1 MSVSHVQGLCMKHVL
16 SALALAAVTMG
27 AQAQVSFSGGVDRVD
42 LNGYNPNGSAGLFSP
57 TPVGGREDSAISS
70 TGGNL
75 TATFLG
81 FEALHSDTFTF
92 SLGSGTLTNKGPL
105 HASIS
110 GLVGAGLLDFTF
122 RDTADGTSVGN
133 GQGLGDY
140 TSYAVLGS
148 FSSGTFVPYTMGGT
162 YDLILGFNDGARVDA
177 DYDDMVVGLKV
188 TPVPEPE
195 TYALM
200 LAGLGALG
208 FVSRRRKARA
218 S

>member
-1 MSVSHVQGLCMKHVL
+1 MKQAL
-16 SALALAAVTMG
+16 SAIALAVVAAG
-27 AQAQVSFSGGVDRVD
+27 AQAQVTYSGGSDRTS
-42 LNGYNPNGSAGLFSP
+42 LNDYDPNGSAGMFSP
-57 TPVGGREDSAISS
+57 TPVGGREGALISS
-70 TGGNL
+70 SGGNL

-81 FEALHSDTFTF
+81 FEALHDDTFTF
-92 SLGSGTLTNKGPL
+92 DLGGSGLSNKGPL
-105 HASIS
+105 DTSIS
-110 GLVGAGLLDFTF
+110 GRVGAGLLDFTF
-122 RDTADGTSVGN
+122 SDTSDGTSVRN
-133 GQGLGDY
+133 GQGLGDF

-148 FSSGTFVPYTMGGT
+148 FMGGAFTPYTMGGA

-208 FVSRRRKARA
+208 FMSRRRKARSTA
-218 S
+218 QVS

>member
-1 MSVSHVQGLCMKHVL
+1 MKHVV
-16 SALALAAVTMG
+16 SAIVLAAFAVG
-27 AQAQVSFSGGVDRVD
+27 AQAQVTFSGGTDRTS
-42 LNGYNPNGSAGLFSP
+42 LNGYNPNGSAGMFSP
-57 TPVGGREDSAISS
+57 APVGGREDAIVSS
-70 TGGNL
+70 SGGNL

-81 FEALHSDTFTF
+81 FEAVDDDTFTF
-92 SLGSGTLTNKGPL
+92 DLGGLTLSNKGPL
-105 HASIS
+105 DASIA
-110 GLVGAGLLDFTF
+110 GIVGAGLLNF
-122 RDTADGTSVGN
+122 RFADTTDGTFVGN
-133 GQGLGDY
+133 GQGLGEY

-148 FSSGTFVPYTMGGT
+148 FAGSVFTPYTMGGA

-208 FVSRRRKARA
+208 AMSRRRKARQ